1 VSDQPP
7 AAQRDTDIVAL
18 FRRTQPLLTAL
29 GDESRQLIFTV
40 LLEAAGALSVSEI
53 AERTPLSQPAVSH
66 HLKILRTAGLLDLER
81 NGARR
86 LYSVTSSEI
95 ALFAPLTELIVAVDA
110 CREPSRPE
118 AAQREAR
125 PASPPETH

>member
-1 VSDQPP
+1 VSDQAT
-7 AAQRDTDIVAL
+7 AAERSTDIVAL

-40 LLEAAGALSVSEI
+40 LLEAPGALSVNEI

-66 HLKILRTAGLLDLER
+66 HLKILRDAGLLDLER

-86 LYSVTSSEI
+86 LYSVTNSEI
-95 ALFAPLTELIVAVDA
+95 ALFAPLTELIAAVDA
-110 CREPSRPE
+110 CREPSRPK
-118 AAQREAR
+118 AARR
-125 PASPPETH
+125 GASPADAG